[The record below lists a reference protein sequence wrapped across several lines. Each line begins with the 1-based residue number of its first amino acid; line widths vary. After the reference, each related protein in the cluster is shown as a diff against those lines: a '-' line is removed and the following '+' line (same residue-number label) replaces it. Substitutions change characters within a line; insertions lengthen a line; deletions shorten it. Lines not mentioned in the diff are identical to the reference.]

1 MPTNVPAPSVNN
13 LNEIFQVIHNRTNH
27 AIAARMTRRELQTHA
42 SLFTPMMVLS
52 CLQQYEGDG
61 LIMCT
66 RNDKKITVVDLNK
79 DYDEFHL
86 TSKGTRMDAPYE
98 ADGPNIK
105 LRV

>member
-1 MPTNVPAPSVNN
+1 MPDNLPAPSVKN
-13 LNEIFQVIHNRTNH
+13 LNEIFQALYRRANH
-27 AIAARMTRRELQTHA
+27 AIAARVTRRELQTHA
-42 SLFTPMMVLS
+42 GPYEPMMILS

-66 RNDKKITVVDLNK
+66 RNDKKIKIVDLNK

-86 TSKGTRMDAPYE
+86 TSKGTKMDAPYE